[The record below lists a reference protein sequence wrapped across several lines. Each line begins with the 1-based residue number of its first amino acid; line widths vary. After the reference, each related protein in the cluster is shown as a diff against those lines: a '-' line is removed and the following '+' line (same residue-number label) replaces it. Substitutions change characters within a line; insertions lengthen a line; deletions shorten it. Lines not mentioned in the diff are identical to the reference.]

1 MGRADLEAIAST
13 AGRYYKPFDRRRT
26 RGEGKWRHI
35 DNPKEPLKRIQK
47 RINRRILSTVPLP
60 PAMLGA
66 VQGMSIRDN
75 GLLHVRQPV
84 VVTLDLRDC
93 FPRTSH
99 HDVATVLKRNFG
111 CSEEI
116 TSLLT
121 RLTTFQ
127 HRVPQ
132 GAPTSATLVN
142 LSLLPLY
149 DDIQELAERKGL
161 RFSLWVDDITISGPA
176 ADDAI
181 EPVIQLVQRHGH
193 AVRQSKVHVMRSGNS
208 QAVTGV
214 VVNRK
219 VGKAR
224 DYRAEIRRQIIDLAD
239 RPNPPAHE
247 IQSVRSR
254 IAHVRHL
261 CPVQGDALQ
270 RLADKVL
277 PAEGVGGTKP
287 RSDEIRPCRCAKKH
301 RHRHIADRQAA

>member
-1 MGRADLEAIAST
+1 
-13 AGRYYKPFDRRRT
+13 
-26 RGEGKWRHI
+26 
-35 DNPKEPLKRIQK
+35 
-47 RINRRILSTVPLP
+47 
-60 PAMLGA
+60 
-66 VQGMSIRDN
+66 
-75 GLLHVRQPV
+75 
-84 VVTLDLRDC
+84 
-93 FPRTSH
+93 
-99 HDVATVLKRNFG
+99 VLKRNFG
-111 CSEEI
+111 CSQEV

-127 HRVPQ
+127 HRIPQ

-149 DDIQELAERKGL
+149 DDIQELAERRGL

-181 EPVIQLVQRHGH
+181 EPVIQLVQRHDH
-193 AVRQSKVHVMRSGNS
+193 AVRQSKVHVMRSGKS

-214 VVNRK
+214 AVNRK
-219 VGKAR
+219 VGKPR

-247 IQSVRSR
+247 IRSIR
-254 IAHVRHL
+254 GRVAHVRDMCL
-261 CPVQGDALQ
+261 AQGDALQ

-287 RSDEIRPCRCAKKH
+287 RSDEIRPCKCARKH